1 MSLEELTKILS
12 SIDSVTVKTYV
23 TKITSKEEL
32 NHMLSIISQYSDTS
46 GIIQII
52 RSDVYYSDKQIKL
65 AAALALKAHRESH
78 AISKNT
84 AMEFL
89 LYLSSTTQIR
99 KAIEKIGVNPK
110 QNACIIIASDNPH
123 YIKDVERILLKEIK
137 MDLKDEK
144 CKGDIGYILNLYSIP
159 KQSGKDL
166 ELTILTKIALT
177 YVER

>member
-12 SIDSVTVKTYV
+12 SIDNIVVKTYG
-23 TKITSKEEL
+23 TEITSKEEL
-32 NHMLSIISQYSDTS
+32 NHMLSIISQYSNLS

-52 RSDVYYSDKQIKL
+52 RSDAYYSDKQIKL

-78 AISKNT
+78 AISKNP

-89 LYLSSTTQIR
+89 LYLSATTQIR
-99 KAIEKIGVNPK
+99 KAIEKIGAGPR

-123 YIKDVERILLKEIK
+123 YIKDAERILFEEIK
-137 MDLKDEK
+137 MNFKGEK
-144 CKGDIGYILNLYSIP
+144 CKGNLDYILNLYDIP
-159 KQSGKDL
+159 KQLDKDL

-177 YVER
+177 YIER

>member
-12 SIDSVTVKTYV
+12 NIDNVVVKTYV
-23 TKITSKEEL
+23 TEITSKEEL
-32 NHMLSIISQYSDTS
+32 NRMLSIISQYSNPS

-52 RSDVYYSDKQIKL
+52 RSDAYYSDKQIKL
-65 AAALALKAHRESH
+65 AAALALRAHRESH

-89 LYLSSTTQIR
+89 LYLSATTQIR
-99 KAIEKIGVNPK
+99 KAIEKIGVGPR

-123 YIKDVERILLKEIK
+123 YIKDVERILFEEIK
-137 MDLKDEK
+137 MNLKGEK
-144 CKGDIGYILNLYSIP
+144 CKGNIDYILDLYDIP
-159 KQSGKDL
+159 KQLDKDL
-166 ELTILTKIALT
+166 ELTILTKIAIT